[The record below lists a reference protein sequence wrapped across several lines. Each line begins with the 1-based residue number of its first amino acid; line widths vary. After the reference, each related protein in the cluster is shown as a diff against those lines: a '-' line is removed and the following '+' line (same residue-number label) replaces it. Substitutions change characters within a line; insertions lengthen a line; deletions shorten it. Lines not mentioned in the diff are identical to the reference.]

1 MGVRVTAGDRGAVL
15 QINAGGYNLLG
26 STCALLAAPGRA
38 NTRAR
43 ALTLTPVVV
52 AEDGMT
58 ASYTQTGTDFTEG
71 GFWQLQ
77 LQIQTPDG
85 QQLTSPQGRLY
96 IFPRLTS

>member
-1 MGVRVTAGDRGAVL
+1 VTAGDRGAVI

-52 AEDGMT
+52 SEDGMT
-58 ASYTQTGTDFTEG
+58 ASYTQTGVDFLEG

-77 LQIQTPDG
+77 LQIETPDG
-85 QQLTSPQGRLY
+85 QILTSPQSKLY
-96 IFPRLTS
+96 IFPRLSS